1 MANNIT
7 APALEYEEVDD
18 DFETDDYGFIVSA
31 DGELKSVLFP
41 ENLMG
46 DPPIEVQMIL
56 KIYGITNFN
65 ELENKTLH

>member
-41 ENLMG
+41 ENLMD